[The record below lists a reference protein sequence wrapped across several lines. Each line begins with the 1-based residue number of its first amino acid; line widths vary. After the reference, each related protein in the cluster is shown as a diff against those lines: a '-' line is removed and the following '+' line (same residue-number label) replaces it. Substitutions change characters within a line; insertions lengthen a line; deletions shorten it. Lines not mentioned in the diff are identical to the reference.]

1 MMKIRP
7 ITVIKADN
15 GEVFADQLSPELA
28 ALANYPFKSAIV
40 SHKVNN
46 FIIKPIVK
54 EINNILETR
63 EKLIKE
69 FPQNKVEN
77 VKKVNV
83 KTLELLNSEQDFDI
97 KRVKLSLL
105 KNEDC
110 SGLNFAVL
118 ERFFED
124 DIK

>member
-1 MMKIRP
+1 MIKIKP
-7 ITVIKADN
+7 ITVIKAEN
-15 GEVFADQLSPELA
+15 KKVFVDQMRNELV
-28 ALANYPFKSAIV
+28 ALANYQFKSAIV

-46 FIIKPIVK
+46 HIIKPIVN

-69 FPQNKVEN
+69 FPQDKPEN
-77 VKKVNV
+77 VESVNA
-83 KTLELLNSEQDFDI
+83 KIIELLNTEIEFDV
-97 KRVKLSLL
+97 KPVKLSLL
-105 KNEDC
+105 ENEDC

-118 ERFFED
+118 EKYFED